1 MRFKR
6 KIIAVILLIAMI
18 VVCTQNFG
26 DAKECDAMSKYAMEY
41 SDGNIIKKVDVSK
54 DNVIGDALLDKQEKE
69 NKDYFVSDI
78 LIDEDRKSAT
88 VNYQALTDVE
98 LVVAIYDETE
108 QQMIT
113 SVNTVVCKS
122 EHSVILKIKTDIPKF
137 LLLKHI

>member
-18 VVCTQNFG
+18 VVCTQHFG

-69 NKDYFVSDI
+69 SNV
-78 LIDEDRKSAT
+78 LG
-88 VNYQALTDVE
+88 
-98 LVVAIYDETE
+98 
-108 QQMIT
+108 
-113 SVNTVVCKS
+113 
-122 EHSVILKIKTDIPKF
+122 
-137 LLLKHI
+137 